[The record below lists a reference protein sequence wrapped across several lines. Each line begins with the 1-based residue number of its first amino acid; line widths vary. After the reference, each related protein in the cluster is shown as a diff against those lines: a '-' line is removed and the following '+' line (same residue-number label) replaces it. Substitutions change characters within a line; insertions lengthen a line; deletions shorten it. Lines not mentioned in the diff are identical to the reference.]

1 MLQHPD
7 LDQLLH
13 AIADPSRRAITERLS
28 TGPAAVSDLAKPLRI
43 TLAAVL
49 QHVQVLERAGVVR
62 TEKVG
67 RVRTCQLQP
76 DAFRSLEQWIADRR
90 LLWERRFD
98 RLGQLLDE
106 PDAD

>member
-76 DAFRSLEQWIADRR
+76 DAFRSLEQWIADCR

>member
-7 LDQLLH
+7 LNQLLH